1 MRYKMMAAV
10 GTLLTLL
17 MPLAQSAQA
26 STKSDCQNDPSISIT
41 VCITQYYDQIT
52 NASRTY
58 TSVSRYEFSWT
69 RSDPQV
75 GMTNAKGH
83 AGVIGLPMNGGLINQ
98 VEDYDIGSPTSGQ
111 IYTRLPA
118 WHDQYVETDCHF
130 HCHQCASQEVHLTR
144 QTRSWDFSFN
154 ICTGTL

>member
-98 VEDYDIGSPTSGQ
+98 VEDYDIGSPASGQ
-111 IYTRLPA
+111 IYTRVPA

>member
-83 AGVIGLPMNGGLINQ
+83 AGVIGPLMNGGLINQ

>member
-1 MRYKMMAAV
+1 MPYKIIAAV

-26 STKSDCQNDPSISIT
+26 STKSDCQDDPSISIR
-41 VCITQYYDQIT
+41 VCVTQYYDQIT
-52 NASRTY
+52 IDSRTY

-75 GMTNAKGH
+75 VMSKAKGH
-83 AGVIGLPMNGGLINQ
+83 AGVIGMVMNGGPINR
-98 VEDYDIGSPTSGQ
+98 VEDYDIGFPASGQ
-111 IYTRLPA
+111 VYTRVPA

-130 HCHQCASQEVHLTR
+130 HCHQCVSQEVHLSRRTR
-144 QTRSWDFSFN
+144 GWDFSFN
-154 ICTGTL
+154 VCTGTL